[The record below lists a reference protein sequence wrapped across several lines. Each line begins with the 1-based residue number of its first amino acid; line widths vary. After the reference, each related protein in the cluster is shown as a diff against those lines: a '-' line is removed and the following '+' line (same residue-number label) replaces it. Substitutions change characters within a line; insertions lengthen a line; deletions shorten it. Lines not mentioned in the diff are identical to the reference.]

1 MPFTFGTY
9 ANVNMHFILVYF
21 FHRNESEDIKAIVE
35 KVTHLLD
42 KTDLFIAD
50 HPVRVE
56 SRVLDMIQLLDIP
69 FSNDVLL
76 LGMWGMGGIGKT
88 TIAKFVYNKVG
99 RKWFGSGSRIII
111 TTRDKQIIRGD
122 RVNQVYIMEE
132 MDESESLELFSWH
145 AFMKVSPRENFA
157 KISRNVVEY
166 CGMWGTAA
174 GSGSPWVLLV

>member
-1 MPFTFGTY
+1 
-9 ANVNMHFILVYF
+9 
-21 FHRNESEDIKAIVE
+21 
-35 KVTHLLD
+35 LLD

-56 SRVLDMIQLLDIP
+56 SRVLDMIQLLDTS

-76 LGMWGMGGIGKT
+76 LVMWGMGGIGKT

-122 RVNQVYIMEE
+122 RVNQVYIME
-132 MDESESLELFSWH
+132 
-145 AFMKVSPRENFA
+145 N
-157 KISRNVVEY
+157 
-166 CGMWGTAA
+166 G
-174 GSGSPWVLLV
+174 